1 MTEEYLSLDGVG
13 ESPLPDYPG
22 RIVFPHVM
30 TLPMHKRWQA
40 FVNNRP
46 TADADSPWGGIVF
59 PGVAPD
65 AVLTPSDRFRFSYE
79 DVELALLFG
88 KLDVT
93 GPDGKKLAVKTSDD
107 LPLPVAA
114 WIARCYREWE
124 NAQLFFRWNVG
135 ADMAA
140 PDSAA

>member
-1 MTEEYLSLDGVG
+1 MTDQYLSPDGVG

-46 TADADSPWGGIVF
+46 AADADSPRVGVVF
-59 PGVAPD
+59 TGASAD
-65 AVLTPSDRFRFSYE
+65 ADNRLAFSYE

-93 GPDGKKLAVKTSDD
+93 TADGKKLAVKTSDD

-124 NAQLFFRWNVG
+124 NSQLFFRWNGRAGV
-135 ADMAA
+135 AA

>member
-46 TADADSPWGGIVF
+46 TADADSPRVGIVF
-59 PGVAPD
+59 TGAAADAANRVA
-65 AVLTPSDRFRFSYE
+65 FSYE

-124 NAQLFFRWNVG
+124 NAQLFFRWNVA

-140 PDSAA
+140 SDSAA

>member
-1 MTEEYLSLDGVG
+1 MTEQYLSPDGVG

-30 TLPMHKRWQA
+30 TLPMHKKWQA

-46 TADADSPWGGIVF
+46 TVDADSPRVGVVFTGAAADADSRL
-59 PGVAPD
+59 A
-65 AVLTPSDRFRFSYE
+65 FSYE

-88 KLDVT
+88 RLEVT
-93 GPDGKKLAVKTSDD
+93 GPDGKRLAVKSSDD

-124 NAQLFFRWNVG
+124 NSQLFFRWNG
-135 ADMAA
+135 TAHLAT
-140 PDSAA
+140 PDSAG

>member
-1 MTEEYLSLDGVG
+1 LEVCVTEEYLSLDGVG

-22 RIVFPHVM
+22 RIVFPHIM

-46 TADADSPWGGIVF
+46 TADADSPRVGIVF
-59 PGVAPD
+59 TGAAADVANRI
-65 AVLTPSDRFRFSYE
+65 AFSYE

-114 WIARCYREWE
+114 WIAPVPYTHLTLPTICMW
-124 NAQLFFRWNVG
+124 
-135 ADMAA
+135 
-140 PDSAA
+140 

>member
-1 MTEEYLSLDGVG
+1 MTEQYLSPDGVG

-30 TLPMHKRWQA
+30 TLPMHKKWQA
-40 FVNNRP
+40 FVNNQPAVDDETPRV
-46 TADADSPWGGIVF
+46 GIVF
-59 PGVAPD
+59 TGPTTGDGTRLPFA
-65 AVLTPSDRFRFSYE
+65 YQ

-114 WIARCYREWE
+114 WVARCYREWE
-124 NAQLFFRWNVG
+124 NSQLFFRWNG
-135 ADMAA
+135 TADMVA

>member
-1 MTEEYLSLDGVG
+1 MTEQYLSPDGVG

-40 FVNNRP
+40 FVNSRP
-46 TADADSPWGGIVF
+46 VADADSPRVGVVF
-59 PGVAPD
+59 VGVAANAD
-65 AVLTPSDRFRFSYE
+65 SRIAFSYE

-93 GPDGKKLAVKTSDD
+93 TPDGKKLTVKSSDD

-124 NAQLFFRWNVG
+124 NSQLFFRWNG
-135 ADMAA
+135 RADMAA